1 MDTCSEVK
9 FVLPIYYNKLLGRR
23 PIVVQYILMI
33 DLLFS
38 NAQFLGAIPGL
49 DLVDIIIGLG
59 IFAILFV
66 IFAES
71 GLLIGFFLPG
81 DSLLFTAGVL
91 YHAGVLPGNVP
102 IAFPV
107 FLVLLFIAA
116 VLGDTVG
123 YWFGHKTGPRIFK
136 KPDARLFK
144 QSHVKAAQDFY
155 EKHGGKTI
163 IIARFVPIV
172 RTFAPIIAGTAKMH
186 YQRFLMFNVVGGF
199 VWTFG
204 VTSLG
209 YFVGAA
215 FEAAGMDIDQVLLPI
230 IFGIIFLS
238 VAPPAFHILKDKK
251 RRVALW
257 NGIKAEVAS
266 IFRRKK

>member
-1 MDTCSEVK
+1 MIE
-9 FVLPIYYNKLLGRR
+9 LLST
-23 PIVVQYILMI
+23 PVTL
-33 DLLFS
+33 
-38 NAQFLGAIPGL
+38 LGAIPGF
-49 DLVDIIIGLG
+49 DLVDVIIGLG

-81 DSLLFTAGVL
+81 NIPIDFPLYLLLLFV
-91 YHAGVLPGNVP
+91 
-102 IAFPV
+102 
-107 FLVLLFIAA
+107 AA

-123 YWFGHKTGPRIFK
+123 YWFGRKTGPRIFK

-144 QSHVKAAQDFY
+144 QSHVQKAQAFY

-172 RTFAPIIAGTAKMH
+172 RTFAPIVAGTAQMD
-186 YQRFLMFNVVGGF
+186 YRRFLAFNLIGGF
-199 VWTFG
+199 LWAVG

-215 FEAAGMDIDQVLLPI
+215 FEAAGLDIDHVLLPI
-230 IFGIIFLS
+230 IALIILAS
-238 VAPPAFHILKDKK
+238 VLPPAIHILKDKK
-251 RRVALW
+251 TRTALW
-257 NGIKAEVAS
+257 DGTKREIRS
-266 IFRRKK
+266 IFGKK